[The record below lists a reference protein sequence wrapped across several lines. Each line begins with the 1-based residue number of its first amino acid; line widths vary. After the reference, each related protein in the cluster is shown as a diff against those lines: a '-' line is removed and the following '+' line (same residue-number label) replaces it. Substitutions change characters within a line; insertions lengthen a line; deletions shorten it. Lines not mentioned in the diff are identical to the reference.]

1 VFALVTPPPAVPSTT
16 IPAVYV
22 SGDIALDP
30 GDPVW
35 AQAQETEINLTR
47 RLNEAGARIFRPDE
61 KRRNIKVKALH
72 NGNDIFFLCQWSEDS
87 ASASVDDYPVF
98 ADAFAMQF
106 PLFTEDGIICM
117 GSIDKPVNIIFWRA
131 DLPSPENVVAGGMG
145 TPQTSPDAA
154 SQNIR
159 HYQDWSNK
167 VWSVIIARP
176 MAAASEN
183 QVSFRRGANYRI
195 AFANW
200 RGGAYGERG
209 GHKIVSEWHSL
220 SIK

>member
-1 VFALVTPPPAVPSTT
+1 MFATVNQPPPSTT
-16 IPAVYV
+16 IPAVYI
-22 SGDIALDP
+22 SGNIALDP
-30 GDPVW
+30 GDPAW
-35 AQAQETEINLTR
+35 EQAPETIINLTR
-47 RLNEAGARIFRPDE
+47 RLNEAGARVFRPDE
-61 KRRNIKVKALH
+61 KTRSLKVKVLH
-72 NGNDIFFLCQWSEDS
+72 NDNDIFFLCQWSEDS
-87 ASASVDDYPVF
+87 ASASVADYPVF

-117 GSIDKPVNIIFWRA
+117 GSIDKPMNIIFWRA
-131 DLPSPENVVAGGMG
+131 DLSRPENVVAGGMG

-159 HYQDWSNK
+159 HYQNWSNSM
-167 VWSVIIARP
+167 WSVIITRP

-183 QVSFRRGANYRI
+183 QVSFRRGANYII

-209 GHKIVSEWHSL
+209 GHKIVSEWHGL

>member
-1 VFALVTPPPAVPSTT
+1 MFALVTPPPAVPSTT
-16 IPAVYV
+16 IPAVYI
-22 SGDIALDP
+22 SGHIALDP
-30 GDPVW
+30 RDPVW
-35 AQAQETEINLTR
+35 AQAPETEINLTR
-47 RLNEAGARIFRPDE
+47 RLNEAGARVFRPDE

-98 ADAFAMQF
+98 ADAFALQF

-131 DLPSPENVVAGGMG
+131 DLPRPENVVAGGMG

-159 HYQDWSNK
+159 HYQDWSNGM
-167 VWSVIIARP
+167 WSVIITRP

-183 QVSFRRGANYRI
+183 QVSFRRGANYII
-195 AFANW
+195 A
-200 RGGAYGERG
+200 
-209 GHKIVSEWHSL
+209 
-220 SIK
+220 